1 MSIKYDKPFLT
12 YEEQLKKLKEDYN
25 LSVNDGEIELELL
38 STLSYYELINGYK
51 DCFMENNKFIEDRS
65 LIDVFIFNI
74 IDKKFQNILL
84 HYSIYVENIFKTK
97 LAYYIAKNKGIH
109 YLEYLDENKY
119 HSPTP
124 DRKTKLSTVI
134 GNFTKVHFESKD
146 TPTIFY
152 RKKHNHIPPWILFKN
167 ITFNNAI
174 DLYSFLK
181 RDEKLEIISEY
192 SLISNQ
198 NITDDERL
206 ELFKNMLIITRKFRN
221 KIAHNYKVIGVN
233 LEKVSLNTSVLKK
246 IDLFGC
252 ISDIDIKKKRGRN
265 DIYSMLISIL
275 FLLNSGLL
283 YTLFLRDLAFFNKN
297 NSINTSDSLRQLVDL
312 YLIKLNF
319 PSNFF
324 ETFKAIYNTE
334 VKKISKKT
342 N

>member
-12 YEEQLKKLKEDYN
+12 YEEQLKKLRDDYRLPVADN
-25 LSVNDGEIELELL
+25 EIELELL

-65 LIDVFIFNI
+65 LIDIFVFNI

-109 YLEYLDENKY
+109 YSEYLDENKY

-124 DRKTKLSTVI
+124 DRKTKLSAVI
-134 GNFTKVHFESKD
+134 GNFTKVHFDSKD

-152 RKKHNHIPPWILFKN
+152 RKNHNHIPPWILFKN

-181 RDEKLEIISEY
+181 REEKLEIISEY
-192 SLISNQ
+192 FLINNQ

-206 ELFKNMLIITRKFRN
+206 ELFKNMLIITRKFR
-221 KIAHNYKVIGVN
+221 K
-233 LEKVSLNTSVLKK
+233 S
-246 IDLFGC
+246 
-252 ISDIDIKKKRGRN
+252 
-265 DIYSMLISIL
+265 
-275 FLLNSGLL
+275 
-283 YTLFLRDLAFFNKN
+283 
-297 NSINTSDSLRQLVDL
+297 
-312 YLIKLNF
+312 
-319 PSNFF
+319 
-324 ETFKAIYNTE
+324 
-334 VKKISKKT
+334 
-342 N
+342 